1 MTKAPCYKCSRHEF
15 GCKKNCNEWIEWQV
29 IHANEKAA
37 IERDKREHLDAD
49 AHTKKVIERNCKR
62 AHTKRRVGQR

>member
-1 MTKAPCYKCSRHEF
+1 MTKSPCYKCSRHEF

-37 IERDKREHLDAD
+37 VDEEKRKEYEANVRMIDKNIKLQR
-49 AHTKKVIERNCKR
+49 RKR
-62 AHTKRRVGQR
+62 K

>member
-29 IHANEKAA
+29 IHANEKTAA
-37 IERDKREHLDAD
+37 DEEKRKEYEANVRMIDKNIKLQRRKR
-49 AHTKKVIERNCKR
+49 KK
-62 AHTKRRVGQR
+62 

>member
-15 GCKKNCNEWIEWQV
+15 GCKKNCNEWIEWQE

-37 IERDKREHLDAD
+37 VDEEKRKEYEANVRMIDKNIKLQR
-49 AHTKKVIERNCKR
+49 RKR
-62 AHTKRRVGQR
+62 K

>member
-1 MTKAPCYKCSRHEF
+1 MTKAPCYKCSRHQF

-37 IERDKREHLDAD
+37 ADEEKRKEYEANVRMIDKNIKLQR
-49 AHTKKVIERNCKR
+49 RKR
-62 AHTKRRVGQR
+62 K

>member
-37 IERDKREHLDAD
+37 ADEEKRKEYEANVRMIDKNIKLQRRKR
-49 AHTKKVIERNCKR
+49 KK
-62 AHTKRRVGQR
+62 

>member
-37 IERDKREHLDAD
+37 VDEEKRKEYEANVRMIDKNIKLQR
-49 AHTKKVIERNCKR
+49 RKR
-62 AHTKRRVGQR
+62 K